1 MLDLSRLAAEQRR
14 AVLAPD
20 GPLLIVAGPGSGKTT
35 VIAARIAYLIL
46 SRRIPPTSILA
57 LTFAAKAA
65 RELRARLGSLLGA
78 SGHAVDVMTFHAFG
92 LRVVRQ
98 WSEELGLGLGPL
110 AVYGDGEAR
119 SLLLEASERLR
130 MPQDGQTLGDLF
142 ASVARLRLAVG
153 AAESVTVLHPLVREY
168 EDLLRQRGAIDYPA
182 MLSLPLRLFNE
193 LPSALRLYQDA
204 YRHVL
209 VDEFQDVCGAQYEL
223 LRRLAERHRNLV
235 AVGDPRQ
242 ALYAWRGAD
251 IRFLQR
257 LQADFPDTQLLT
269 LDQNFRSTWQIVG
282 LANSLAT
289 SLGSLSPLWT
299 DNPQGIRPVHFV
311 AADERSEAAYVASEI
326 VRLKLER
333 AVDDLGD
340 VAVLYRTNRQAQEL
354 IVALRES
361 RQPYRVLGG
370 GDLLTRRAVRDAVAY
385 LRLAFNPGDMAAL
398 RRIVNVPPRRLER
411 LAEAMRDRPCGVD
424 QLAALA
430 DRYGPATR
438 QSAADLAELIRTL
451 HEQVRHL
458 PPDRLLDLVLEQSGY
473 RAWIANTT
481 DGDAHLRWLAELLRL
496 AKRAESGL
504 GDWLAELQLG
514 EEPEASADD
523 AGRVVLTTIH
533 GAKGGE
539 WSVVFV
545 TGVEEGLLPHFRAAA
560 VSPSGAPETRQYAE
574 TGVQDE
580 LRVAYVAVTRPR
592 DRLYLTSCR
601 QRRMGDR
608 IEPRAQSR
616 FLRDIPAE
624 LLTRAA

>member
-1 MLDLSRLAAEQRR
+1 MH
-14 AVLAPD
+14 
-20 GPLLIVAGPGSGKTT
+20 
-35 VIAARIAYLIL
+35 
-46 SRRIPPTSILA
+46 SRR
-57 LTFAAKAA
+57 
-65 RELRARLGSLLGA
+65 
-78 SGHAVDVMTFHAFG
+78 
-92 LRVVRQ
+92 
-98 WSEELGLGLGPL
+98 
-110 AVYGDGEAR
+110 
-119 SLLLEASERLR
+119 
-130 MPQDGQTLGDLF
+130 
-142 ASVARLRLAVG
+142 
-153 AAESVTVLHPLVREY
+153 
-168 EDLLRQRGAIDYPA
+168 
-182 MLSLPLRLFNE
+182 
-193 LPSALRLYQDA
+193 PSAA
-204 YRHVL
+204 S
-209 VDEFQDVCGAQYEL
+209 
-223 LRRLAERHRNLV
+223 RRS
-235 AVGDPRQ
+235 G
-242 ALYAWRGAD
+242 
-251 IRFLQR
+251 
-257 LQADFPDTQLLT
+257 
-269 LDQNFRSTWQIVG
+269 
-282 LANSLAT
+282 
-289 SLGSLSPLWT
+289 
-299 DNPQGIRPVHFV
+299 RPVHFV
-311 AADERSEAAYVASEI
+311 AADERSEAAYIASEI
-326 VRLKLER
+326 VHLKDEGT
-333 AVDDLGD
+333 VDDLGD

-354 IVALRES
+354 IVALRER

-385 LRLAFNPGDMAAL
+385 LRLALNPGDMAAL
-398 RRIVNVPPRRLER
+398 SRIVNVPPRRLEC
-411 LAEAMRDRPCGVD
+411 LAEAMRGRPCGVD

-473 RAWIANTT
+473 RAWIASTA

-496 AKRAESGL
+496 AKRAEFGL
-504 GDWLAELQLG
+504 ADWLAELQLG

-560 VSPSGAPETRQYAE
+560 VLPSGGPETRPSQEA
-574 TGVQDE
+574 GVQDE